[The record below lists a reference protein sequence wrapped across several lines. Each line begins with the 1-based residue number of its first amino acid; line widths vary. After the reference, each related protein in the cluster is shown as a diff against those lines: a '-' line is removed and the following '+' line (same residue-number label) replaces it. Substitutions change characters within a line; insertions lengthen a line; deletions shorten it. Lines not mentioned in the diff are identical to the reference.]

1 MKIKIQTKTNINI
14 NKANKDSTN
23 DLVFNTVIRKVLRAA
38 TSKVKKAFT
47 KSVDVRGNKYEKLS
61 KSYAEYKSINAPGKP
76 IMVGET
82 QKLAESIKFGTNQKD
97 VRGFIGSDTKNQEY
111 FDHLTGNAKRKLPQ
125 RKWFF
130 TKDEEDDM
138 FETEDMLKKE
148 FDVAIDDFSKKFVSQ
163 LVGSFRNLG
172 EEIKIK

>member
-1 MKIKIQTKTNINI
+1 MKIKLQTKINFNL
-14 NKANKDSTN
+14 NKVNKESTN
-23 DLVFNTVIRKVLRAA
+23 DLIFNNVIRKVLRAA
-38 TSKVKKAFT
+38 TAKIMRAFR
-47 KSVDVRGNKYEKLS
+47 KNVDVRGNKYESLS
-61 KSYAEYKSINAPGKP
+61 TKYKKYKSEVAPGKP
-76 IMVGET
+76 IMVGQT
-82 QKLAESIKFGTNQKD
+82 GKLKSSIKSFTNQKD
-97 VRGFIGSDTKNQEY
+97 VTGFIGSNTKNQEY
-111 FDHLTGNAKRKLPQ
+111 FDHLTGDDSRFLPQ